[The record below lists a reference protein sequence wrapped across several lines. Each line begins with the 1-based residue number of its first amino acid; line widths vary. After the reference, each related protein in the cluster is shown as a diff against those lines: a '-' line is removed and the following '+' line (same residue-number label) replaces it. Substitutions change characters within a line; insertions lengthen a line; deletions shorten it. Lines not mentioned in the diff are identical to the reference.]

1 MASWKE
7 YLGDRA
13 FYRKI
18 IAIALPISAQQLIT
32 VGVNL
37 MDTVMLSSMGDAQLS
52 ASALG
57 GQFINLFQIF
67 CMGLGMGA
75 SVLTS
80 RYWGMQELKSLTPE
94 KLASYAAAYRS
105 LDENAHIFTA
115 GNATAIQDNAELYD
129 RILDPFA

>member
-1 MASWKE
+1 MKRWKD
-7 YLGDRA
+7 YLGDKT

-18 IAIALPISAQQLIT
+18 AAIALPVSAQQLIT

-67 CMGLGMGA
+67 CMGIGMGA

-80 RYWGMQELKSLTPE
+80 RYWGMKALPSLRKAVTIMLRFVLPC
-94 KLASYAAAYRS
+94 LRS
-105 LDENAHIFTA
+105 LRWRRFSHR
-115 GNATAIQDNAELYD
+115 G
-129 RILDPFA
+129 